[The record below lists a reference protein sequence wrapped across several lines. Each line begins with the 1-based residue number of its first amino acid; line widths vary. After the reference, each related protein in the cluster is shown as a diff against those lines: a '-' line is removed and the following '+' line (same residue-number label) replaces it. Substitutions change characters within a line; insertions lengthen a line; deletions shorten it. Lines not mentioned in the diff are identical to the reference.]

1 MREKQNS
8 HYSEV
13 SNDSVIKQVM
23 GSIPIR
29 LAIKNKRNMN
39 FKKMN
44 PPVQSGI
51 NTIDM
56 LPKNTEFHISEVK
69 PGIPCI
75 LMNGKVCN
83 LNGIAYRN
91 EEFQETFAPLSDRL
105 LDCKCIAFGK
115 IIDKG
120 VLIGVDDELDFDFE
134 AKLTKQ
140 SISAQHMPDCEIIIE
155 DIFMLISK
163 ETMFKHRFLMA
174 KGMLAGIA
182 ITNPDVPIKMQK
194 TMIAT
199 EANKKEI
206 IDFVLSAAGN
216 RAMTAFYPSDGKY
229 IEGASKLNSCQC
241 FYVDP
246 YEIFTEEI
254 VSYKSRES
262 MAYPDNTKT
271 EILSEVNVEYN
282 STKIELSYN
291 NKKKSSN
298 KLLLKLIEEK
308 KISKVSFR
316 GVEIDGTIKYATPL

>member
-1 MREKQNS
+1 
-8 HYSEV
+8 
-13 SNDSVIKQVM
+13 
-23 GSIPIR
+23 
-29 LAIKNKRNMN
+29 MN

-83 LNGIAYRN
+83 LNGIAYKN
-91 EEFQETFAPLSDRL
+91 EDFQETFAPLTDRL

-115 IIDKG
+115 IVDKD

-134 AKLTKQ
+134 TKLARTTV
-140 SISAQHMPDCEIIIE
+140 SAANMPNCEIIIE

-163 ETMFKHRFLMA
+163 DTMFKHRFLMA
-174 KGMLAGIA
+174 KGMLAGVA
-182 ITNPDVPIKMQK
+182 ITSPDVPVSMQK

-199 EANKKEI
+199 DANKKEI
-206 IDFVLSAAGN
+206 IDFVLAGAQN
-216 RAMTAFYPSDGKY
+216 RAMTAFYPSEGKY
-229 IEGASKLNSCQC
+229 IEGANKLNTCQC

-254 VSYKSRES
+254 VDYKSRES
-262 MAYPDNTKT
+262 MAYPDNEKT
-271 EILSEVNVEYN
+271 QILSNVNVEYN
-282 STKIELSYN
+282 STKIELSYT

-308 KISKVSFR
+308 KVSKVSFR
-316 GVEIDGTIKYATPL
+316 GVEIDGTIKYSTPL